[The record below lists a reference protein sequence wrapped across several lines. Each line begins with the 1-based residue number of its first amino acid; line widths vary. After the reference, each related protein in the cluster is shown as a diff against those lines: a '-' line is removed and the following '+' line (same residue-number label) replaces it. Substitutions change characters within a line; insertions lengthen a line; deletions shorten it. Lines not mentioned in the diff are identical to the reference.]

1 MIQYLAPLSKLFI
14 SISTLCGFISLFFNI
29 GMTGKDVRYG
39 INEYFF
45 VFNNSSRYGLIVAC
59 CFLIL
64 HFSNS
69 SPKEMLAYKIMTVF
83 DIFANNKRRCL
94 HNIGCLY
101 CIILYLEKKKE
112 TKFTTGNTL
121 ILSICIM
128 IASTLQINTYLRDEE
143 SPRMVLLRYG
153 FKTAN
158 KYLPFAPVLRHTAL
172 IWRADIIPFYISNT
186 VLLKDTVLIKPMV
199 PFLMT
204 AISEWY
210 LVNLVILVR

>member
-1 MIQYLAPLSKLFI
+1 
-14 SISTLCGFISLFFNI
+14 
-29 GMTGKDVRYG
+29 
-39 INEYFF
+39 
-45 VFNNSSRYGLIVAC
+45 
-59 CFLIL
+59 
-64 HFSNS
+64 
-69 SPKEMLAYKIMTVF
+69 MLAYKIMTAF
-83 DIFANNKRRCL
+83 DMLLTTK
-94 HNIGCLY
+94 GVVY
-101 CIILYLEKKKE
+101 IILVVYIVLSFIWRRKKE

-158 KYLPFAPVLRHTAL
+158 KYLPFGSGLRHTAL
-172 IWRADIIPFYISNT
+172 IWRQDIIPFYINNT

-199 PFLMT
+199 PFLTT